1 MSRQDQFMEALFT
14 RYRWVLH
21 LIFWIAVLAFYV
33 LFFGRRTSNYVQ
45 TMFFVG
51 LLMPVT
57 IATTYLLNYY
67 LVPRY
72 LLRGRYGF
80 FLLYFGY
87 TLVASLFLE
96 LTIAMLT
103 FLVMAGQNTRNMSP
117 ASIDIFFL
125 LASLLVVVFLGVAV
139 KMLLYWRT
147 ARLDNEVLVRQKLET
162 ELKFLKVQLNPH
174 FLFNTLNNLYYLT
187 SQKSDKAPQAILQL
201 SEVLDYV
208 IHQSQHTEVPLP
220 AELQQVDNYIELELL
235 RYGDRVTVEKEVS
248 GDPSLHT
255 IGPMLLITLM
265 ENAFKHGVM
274 NSTGSSWIRFG
285 LDCTSDRV
293 EVHVSN
299 SRTSSVSGSGIGL
312 ANLKSQLMH
321 LYGERHS
328 LVLSDNLDQEFSVT
342 LSIHR

>member
-1 MSRQDQFMEALFT
+1 MTRQEQFMDTLYS
-14 RYRWVLH
+14 RYRWMLH
-21 LIFWIAVLAFYV
+21 LIFWLAVLAFYV
-33 LFFGRRTSNYVQ
+33 LFFGRQTSNYVQ

-72 LLRGRYGF
+72 LLRNRYGL
-80 FLLYFGY
+80 FLLYFVY

-139 KMLLYWRT
+139 KMLIHWRT
-147 ARLDNEVLVRQKLET
+147 ARLDNEVLLRQKLET

-174 FLFNTLNNLYYLT
+174 FLFNTLNNLYYLA

-201 SEVLDYV
+201 SEMLDYV
-208 IHQSQHTEVPLP
+208 IHQSQYPEVPLP

-235 RYGDRVTVEKEVS
+235 RYGDRVQVVKQVS
-248 GDPSLHT
+248 GDPNPHT

-274 NSTGSSWIRFG
+274 NSTGSSWIRFNVA
-285 LDCTSDRV
+285 CSQERV
-293 EVHVSN
+293 EVQVSN
-299 SRTSSVSGSGIGL
+299 SRTPVVSGSGIGL
-312 ANLKSQLMH
+312 ANLKSQLTH
-321 LYGERHS
+321 LYGEKHH
-328 LVLSDNLDQEFSVT
+328 LVVSDSDNEFSVT
-342 LSIHR
+342 LSISR

>member
-1 MSRQDQFMEALFT
+1 MTGQEQFMDTLFS
-14 RYRWVLH
+14 RHRWVLH
-21 LIFWIAVLAFYV
+21 LIFWLTVLVFYV
-33 LFFGRRTSNYVQ
+33 VFFGRQTSNYVQ

-57 IATTYLLNYY
+57 IATTYVLNYY

-72 LLRGRYGF
+72 LLRNRYGYF
-80 FLLYFGY
+80 ILYFVY

-96 LTIAMLT
+96 LIIAMLT

-139 KMLLYWRT
+139 KILIYWRT
-147 ARLDNEVLVRQKLET
+147 ARLDNEVLLRQKLET

-174 FLFNTLNNLYYLT
+174 FLFNTLNNLYYLA
-187 SQKSDKAPQAILQL
+187 SQKSDKAPRAILQL
-201 SEVLDYV
+201 SEMLDYV
-208 IHQSQHTEVPLP
+208 IHQSQYTEVPLP

-235 RYGDRVTVEKEVS
+235 RYGDRVTVEKQVH
-248 GDPSLHT
+248 GDPNPHK
-255 IGPMLLITLM
+255 IGPMLLITFI

-274 NSTGSSWIRFG
+274 NSTGSSWIRFQ
-285 LDCTSDRV
+285 LNCDAQWL
-293 EVHVSN
+293 EVSVRN
-299 SRTSSVSGSGIGL
+299 SRTPAVSGSGIGL

-321 LYGERHS
+321 LYGEKHR
-328 LVLSDNLDQEFSVT
+328 LVISDSDSEFSVT
-342 LSIHR
+342 LSINR